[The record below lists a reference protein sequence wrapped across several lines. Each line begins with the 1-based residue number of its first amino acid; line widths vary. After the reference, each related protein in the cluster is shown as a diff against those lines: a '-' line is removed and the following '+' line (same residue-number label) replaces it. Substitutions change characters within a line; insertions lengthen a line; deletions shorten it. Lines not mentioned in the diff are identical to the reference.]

1 MNPQTYELET
11 NHLSEA
17 AGFNRITGLTGTRA
31 TSSLRRF
38 SSACLSKLNEVKER
52 VSRELVAEHG
62 ATINAT
68 LIRQAV
74 QEADSLAATT
84 PFPSLFL
91 PVLAEEKVLVAA
103 AWSDRQLAIRNQA
116 IVLTA

>member
-1 MNPQTYELET
+1 MNTETYEIET
-11 NHLSEA
+11 NKTSEA
-17 AGFNRITGLTGTRA
+17 ASFNRLAGHTGTRA

-38 SSACLSKLNEVKER
+38 STACLSKLNEVKER
-52 VSRELVAEHG
+52 VTRELVTEHG
-62 ATINAT
+62 AAINVA

-91 PVLAEEKVLVAA
+91 PALAEEKVLVAA
-103 AWSDRQLAIRNQA
+103 AWNSRQASIRDQTLVLAA
-116 IVLTA
+116 